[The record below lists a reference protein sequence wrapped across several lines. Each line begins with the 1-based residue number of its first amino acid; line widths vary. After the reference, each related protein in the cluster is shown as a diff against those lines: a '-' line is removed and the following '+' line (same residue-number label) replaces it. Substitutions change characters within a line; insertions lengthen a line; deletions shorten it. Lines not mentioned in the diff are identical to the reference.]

1 MVYRTLEPTRVRVA
15 PEDGQQTLE
24 KIIFAHELER
34 RKWALEI
41 HDGITQSLANIYY
54 RLQAHKRLL
63 RRNPAEALQD
73 LDALEELVSEAMA
86 EARGIIDDLRPSV
99 LDDVGL
105 VSAIEKC
112 LKRVGQEDAIS
123 VSLDETGA
131 IPRLPSEI
139 ETAVYRIVQEAL
151 TNARKHSRATQVKVE
166 IAFRGDLLTVAV
178 ADNGKGFDVEAVDQ
192 EGDNW
197 GLIGMRERAEII
209 DGVLRIEST
218 AGGGTSLHLEV
229 PLGDQVGG
237 KL

>member
-1 MVYRTLEPTRVRVA
+1 M
-15 PEDGQQTLE
+15 E

-63 RRNPAEALQD
+63 SRNPSGVVQD
-73 LDALEELVSEAMA
+73 LDELEELVSEAMT
-86 EARGIIDDLRPSV
+86 EARGIIDDLRPSI

-105 VSAIEKC
+105 VPALKKC
-112 LKRVGQEDAIS
+112 LKRLEQHNSIFP
-123 VSLDETGA
+123 TFNQIGA
-131 IPRLPSEI
+131 IPRLPCEI

-151 TNARKHSRATQVKVE
+151 TNVSKHAKATEVKLE
-166 IAFRGDLLTVAV
+166 ISFCANSLAVTVS
-178 ADNGKGFDVEAVDQ
+178 DNGPGFDVAAVDQ

-209 DGVLRIEST
+209 HGVFHIESSS
-218 AGGGTSLHLEV
+218 GQGTSVSLAV
-229 PLGDQVGG
+229 PLGEPAGG
-237 KL
+237 HPW